1 MIDYNDS
8 KRLLV
13 IKYIEGNTLRDSIR
27 LNVLDLENFL
37 KKIIEIDKFIF
48 KNRIN
53 VLHLSPKD
61 LIIDKRKNVFL
72 IDFEYTFLDSRFK
85 QRIYDKLFHHNLKK
99 NNPIQF
105 FEFIKQNKK
114 GFYKNK
120 SRKIINGLIKL
131 NRMVLLRFT
140 KKVRN
145 NIKFKQRVSY

>member
-1 MIDYNDS
+1 M
-8 KRLLV
+8 
-13 IKYIEGNTLRDSIR
+13 
-27 LNVLDLENFL
+27 
-37 KKIIEIDKFIF
+37 
-48 KNRIN
+48 
-53 VLHLSPKD
+53 
-61 LIIDKRKNVFL
+61 

-85 QRIYDKLFHHNLKK
+85 QRIYDKLFHHKLKK